1 MSKQGFTL
9 MKYLELKF
17 NIPGISDVTSS
28 TKDTIIGEFPILTQH
43 RLKEIWEGHVPPREK
58 VSIEAQGC
66 CVSIMDD
73 WECTIFGKSFIDC
86 LVVLSLVHE
95 FLNKHFNKP
104 VGFQVLYPSGKSQT
118 VDSMIAHERRKARL
132 ITIGKFIFTALIS
145 GLIGY
150 YLNLLIGLLGR

>member
-1 MSKQGFTL
+1 

-17 NIPGISDVTSS
+17 NIPDISSVTDS
-28 TKDTIIGEFPILTQH
+28 TKAALIGEFAILTQH
-43 RLKEIWEGHVPPREK
+43 RLQEIWKPYIPPREA

-73 WECTIFGKSFIDC
+73 WECTIFGKSFVNC
-86 LVVLSLVHE
+86 LLGLSLVHE
-95 FLNKHFNKP
+95 FLNMHFNKP

-118 VDSMIAHERRKARL
+118 VDSMIAYEKRKARL
-132 ITIGKFIFTALIS
+132 ITFGKFIGTALIS

-150 YLNLLIGLLGR
+150 YLNFLIGWFGR